1 MVYDRRAEARD
12 GRAPSNHERGDN
24 MQRKARLIVAFLLAV
39 VIAAGFLLRARGTT
53 FGFPLTVHP
62 DEPAVVDRAVEMV
75 ATGDPNPHFFNYPTA
90 PIYLQA
96 AVVAAVRPAAVQA
109 SDLPVVDLYLWGRML
124 TALMGA
130 LTILATAWLAYELT
144 SARFRGPLAPLTAA
158 VLVASSSLHVA
169 HSFLITVDVPMTL
182 WVVLAAVMAVRIG
195 RGDPGWRTY
204 LAAAVF
210 VGLAVGTRYT
220 AVLAVAPALFAHA
233 MRSGRPVEVLAS
245 PRLWAF
251 VLVAALVFLATTPYA
266 LLDPG
271 TFWGD
276 VQSEA
281 RHYATGHP
289 GYESSGV
296 SFGFYADTLAAGVGF
311 PAMIL
316 ALAGC
321 VALLQRDRR
330 ALVAAIGFPALYF
343 LLVGAYPVRFDRH
356 AVALVPFAAALG
368 GVGLAAMVDALGSD
382 ETSALPRRLARL
394 LAISLTV
401 LVAAAA
407 IGQAHRA
414 WTHVYDVTL
423 PDTRWLAKVWVE
435 ENLPAGSRVARE
447 HYTPPLDRS
456 RFAVTELGYFGLS
469 EGIPLGHDYALA
481 SSDDF
486 GRFFQHPERYPRRVA
501 GYTRFFST
509 QDLIKEFVPDGKT
522 STGPVIQ
529 VYTVRPLPETP

>member
-1 MVYDRRAEARD
+1 
-12 GRAPSNHERGDN
+12 
-24 MQRKARLIVAFLLAV
+24 MQRHARLIVAVLLAV

-62 DEPAVVDRAVEMV
+62 DEPAVVERAVEMV

-96 AVVAAVRPAAVQA
+96 LVVAALQPAAVEA
-109 SDLPVVDLYLWGRML
+109 SDLPAVDLYLWGRLL
-124 TALMGA
+124 TALMAA
-130 LTILATAWLAYELT
+130 LTILAAAWLAYELT
-144 SARFRGPLAPLTAA
+144 SARFRGPLAPLAA
-158 VLVASSSLHVA
+158 AALVASSSLHVA

-195 RGDPGWRTY
+195 RGDPGWRSY

-220 AVLAVAPALFAHA
+220 AVLAVVPVLFAHA
-233 MRSGRPVEVLAS
+233 LRCGRPSTALAS
-245 PRLWAF
+245 PKLWGFAAG
-251 VLVAALVFLATTPYA
+251 AALVFLATTPYA
-266 LLDPG
+266 LLDLG

-296 SFGFYADTLAAGVGF
+296 SFGFYADTLLAGVGIV
-311 PAMIL
+311 AMIL

-330 ALVAAIGFPALYF
+330 ALVAAVGFPVLYF
-343 LLVGAYPVRFDRH
+343 VLVGAYPVRFDRH

-368 GVGLAAMVDALGSD
+368 GVGLAAMVDALGND
-382 ETSALPRRLARL
+382 ETTALPRRLGRA
-394 LAISLTV
+394 LAVALTV
-401 LVAAAA
+401 LVFASAV
-407 IGQAHRA
+407 GQASRA
-414 WTHVYDVTL
+414 WTHVHDVTL
-423 PDTRWLAKVWVE
+423 PDTRWLAKEWVE

-486 GRFFQHPERYPRRVA
+486 GRFFAHPERYPRRVA

-509 QDLIKEFVPDGKT
+509 QELVKEFVPDGRT
-522 STGPVIQ
+522 CTGPVIQ
-529 VYTVRPLPETP
+529 VYTVEPLPENP